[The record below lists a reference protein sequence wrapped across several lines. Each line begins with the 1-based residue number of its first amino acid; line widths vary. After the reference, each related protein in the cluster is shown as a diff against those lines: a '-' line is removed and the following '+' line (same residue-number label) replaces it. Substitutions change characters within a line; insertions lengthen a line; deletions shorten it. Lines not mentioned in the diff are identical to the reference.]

1 MVRPNLKVFT
11 RGASGANTR
20 SMPAPCLV
28 PASISPTS
36 PVPNSPAPTSP
47 VRLTAPAPAPTVVG
61 RTQRRTVTA
70 ALHRGPVVGLDH
82 DPATGTY
89 RLVVSLR

>member
-1 MVRPNLKVFT
+1 
-11 RGASGANTR
+11 
-20 SMPAPCLV
+20 MPAPCPV
-28 PASISPTS
+28 PTSISPTT
-36 PVPNSPAPTSP
+36 PVATSP

-82 DPATGTY
+82 DPVSGTY